1 MLINNEL
8 AKNDYQ
14 ALRQLEKEFFYFNS
28 KNIRRI
34 QQNKIA
40 LILFVNLH
48 IVNRVC
54 ILTARLF
61 G

>member
-28 KNIRRI
+28 KKNAAYS
-34 QQNKIA
+34 KIK
-40 LILFVNLH
+40 
-48 IVNRVC
+48 
-54 ILTARLF
+54 
-61 G
+61 